1 MSITVTPQSTITL
14 CKTKL
19 ENDYKNT
26 INFANLQAQTSYFN
40 SLPNLRDIGNDDY
53 TYVRANKSIQ
63 VDIPYDDI
71 IGYNYLFYTNTGF
84 TNKTYYCFITGMKY
98 INENATEIYI
108 ETDVLQTWM
117 FDITYHPCY
126 IEREHVSDDTVGK
139 HTVPEGLDTGDYII
153 NAVDYVCYDVNTDII
168 VAVSDINIQGSD
180 SSYLKYF
187 TNNCFGRVFQGEY
200 YFLFTGNNKYQE
212 AKNFIVMYDLAGK
225 GDAVSSVFMIPGTMT
240 NKLTN
245 KTNYTIPF
253 TNTYTGSSV
262 TVSYYIFS
270 NVGAISIETDKQVSI
285 NTTINGYTPKNN
297 KLFVYP
303 YNCLEVT
310 NNNGGDVIY
319 QYEQFIN
326 NQPRFNVYGVVTP
339 GCSIRL
345 VPLYYN
351 KLNEHQLPT
360 QDGILY
366 GYNDGLNLG
375 KLPVGSWK
383 SDVYINWLT
392 QNGINQTWGMVKN
405 SINAM
410 GSAAKGDPSGAA
422 GGILGIVDTL
432 VNNEQRQVTPDTA
445 KGNTNNGDVC
455 FATYSTMFQMNK
467 KSIKSEYA
475 QIIDNYFQM
484 FGYKVNVVKTPQFT
498 SRTYWNYIK
507 TIDANMDGN
516 IPQEDIQKIRSVFNN
531 GITFWHNND
540 TNMYNY
546 SLTNSIVS

>member
-1 MSITVTPQSTITL
+1 MSITVTPQSTVTL

-26 INFANLQAQTSYFN
+26 INFASLQAQTTYFN
-40 SLPNLRDIGNDDY
+40 SLPNLRDVGNDDY
-53 TYVRANKSIQ
+53 TYIRANSSIQ

-98 INENATEIYI
+98 LNENATEIYI

-117 FDITYHPCY
+117 FDIQYHPCY
-126 IEREHVSDDTVGK
+126 VEREHVNDDTIGK

-153 NAVDYVCYDVNTDII
+153 NAVDYITYDINADIVI
-168 VAVSDINIQGSD
+168 TVSDINIGD
-180 SSYLKYF
+180 SSNHLEYVL
-187 TNNCFGRVFQGEY
+187 TNEFGRTFQGEY
-200 YFLFTGNNKYQE
+200 YFLFTGDDKFTQ
-212 AKNFIVMYDLAGK
+212 AKNFVTMYDLAGK
-225 GDAVSSVFMIPGTMT
+225 GDGVSSVFMIPATMT
-240 NKLTN
+240 NKLYN
-245 KTNYTIPF
+245 KTSHTISYTNSFTATSVSVTYYTFTCRSTIPMEV
-253 TNTYTGSSV
+253 NKV
-262 TVSYYIFS
+262 I
-270 NVGAISIETDKQVSI
+270 NI
-285 NTTINGYTPKNN
+285 NTTLNGYTPKNN

-303 YNCLEVT
+303 YNCLEIT
-310 NNNGGDVIY
+310 NNNGGSVIY
-319 QYEQFIN
+319 QYEQFVN
-326 NQPRFNVYGVVTP
+326 NQPKFNVDGVVTP

-345 VPLYYN
+345 YPLNYN
-351 KLNEHQLPT
+351 KINDITAPEHE
-360 QDGILY
+360 GIRY
-366 GYNDGLNLG
+366 GYNDGISLG

-405 SINAM
+405 SVNAI
-410 GSAAKGDPSGAA
+410 GSAASGNLSGAA
-422 GGILGIVDTL
+422 GGVLGIFDTL
-432 VNNEQRQVTPDTA
+432 VNNEQRMVTPDTA

-455 FATYSTMFQMNK
+455 FASLNTCFQVNK
-467 KSIKSEYA
+467 KSIRYEFA

-484 FGYKVNVVKTPQFT
+484 FGYKVNVVKTPQIN

-531 GITFWHNND
+531 GITFWHGSD

-546 SLTNSIVS
+546 TLTNSIVS

>member
-26 INFANLQAQTSYFN
+26 IDFASIQAQSQYFN
-40 SLPNLRDIGNDDY
+40 SLPNLRDVGNNDY
-53 TYVRANKSIQ
+53 TYIRTNNKIK

-98 INENATEIYI
+98 LNENETEISI
-108 ETDVLQTWM
+108 ETDVLETWM

-126 IEREHVSDDTVGK
+126 IEREHVSDDTIGN

-153 NAVDYVCYDVNTDII
+153 NDVDYVCYDVNTDII
-168 VAVSDINIQGSD
+168 VAVSDLNIQGSD
-180 SSYLKYF
+180 GSYLKYYA
-187 TNNCFGRVFQGEY
+187 NNFGRVFQGEY
-200 YFLFTGNNKYQE
+200 YFLFTGNDKYQD
-212 AKNFIVMYDLAGK
+212 AKNFVTMYDLAGK
-225 GDAVSSVFMIPGTMT
+225 GDGISSVFMIPGTMT
-240 NKLTN
+240 NKLGN
-245 KTNYTIPF
+245 KQSYTIPF
-253 TNTYTGSSV
+253 TNSYTGTSV
-262 TVSYYIFS
+262 TVNYTIFQ
-270 NVGAISIETDKQVSI
+270 NNGAIAIETDKQVSR
-285 NTTINGYTPKNN
+285 NTTLNGYTPKNN

-310 NNNGGDVIY
+310 NNNGGNVIY

-339 GCSIRL
+339 GCSVRL

-351 KLNEHQLPT
+351 KMNEHQPPT

-392 QNGINQTWGMVKN
+392 QNGINQTWSMVKN
-405 SINAM
+405 SVNAI
-410 GSAAKGDPSGAA
+410 GSAAKSDPSGAA

-455 FATYSTMFQMNK
+455 FATYSTMFQINK
-467 KSIKSEYA
+467 KSIRSEFA
-475 QIIDNYFQM
+475 RIIDNYFQM
-484 FGYKVNVVKTPQFT
+484 FGYKVNVVKTPQFN

-516 IPQEDIQKIRSVFNN
+516 IPQEDLQIIRSIFNN

-546 SLTNSIVS
+546 NLNNSIV